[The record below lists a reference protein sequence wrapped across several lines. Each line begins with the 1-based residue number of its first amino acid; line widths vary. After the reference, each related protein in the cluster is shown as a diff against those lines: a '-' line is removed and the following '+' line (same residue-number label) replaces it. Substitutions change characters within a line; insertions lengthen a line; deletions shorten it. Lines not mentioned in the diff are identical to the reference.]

1 MKGDILGSHFFWKT
15 DCDVDTN
22 DHKSTGVVGKAP
34 LPQVVRMGK
43 YLINSKKSK
52 GIIKSKFCLEFHL
65 VARTDRNI

>member
-43 YLINSKKSK
+43 YLINSKMSK
-52 GIIKSKFCLEFHL
+52 I
-65 VARTDRNI
+65 